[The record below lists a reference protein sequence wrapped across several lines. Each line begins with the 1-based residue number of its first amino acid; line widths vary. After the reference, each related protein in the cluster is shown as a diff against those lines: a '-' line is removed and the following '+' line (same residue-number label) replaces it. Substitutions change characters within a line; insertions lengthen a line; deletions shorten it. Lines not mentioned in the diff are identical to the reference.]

1 MILLLFNDLN
11 EEVITR
17 FNKVWIGEML
27 ESRMSYNMQTIFE
40 TNGYF
45 AVKVTLLGENLF
57 LLEERDAEE
66 IKKLVVSRKN

>member
-45 AVKVTLLGENLF
+45 AVKVTLLGANLC
-57 LLEERDAEE
+57 LLEERDAGE
-66 IKKLVVSRKN
+66 IKKLVVSGKN